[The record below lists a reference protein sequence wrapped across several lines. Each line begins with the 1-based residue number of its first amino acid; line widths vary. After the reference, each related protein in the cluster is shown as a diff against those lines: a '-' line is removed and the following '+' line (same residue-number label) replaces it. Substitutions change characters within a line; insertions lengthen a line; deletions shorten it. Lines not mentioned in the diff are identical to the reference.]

1 LRSSGQVAVHH
12 GARLVSRL
20 WRLRRGP
27 VQRRRGSVLEIGE
40 ATWVVDPISN
50 GSHDVADRSLVKL
63 IVAIDIESDGCC
75 VVPVRQG
82 ADLIG
87 VTRPQSNGQIWPVP
101 LRDGNFTKEPLHL
114 S

>member
-1 LRSSGQVAVHH
+1 V
-12 GARLVSRL
+12 GALA
-20 WRLRRGP
+20 W
-27 VQRRRGSVLEIGE
+27 
-40 ATWVVDPISN
+40 AVDPISN

-63 IVAIDIESDGCC
+63 IVAIDIESDDCC
-75 VVPVRQG
+75 AVPVRQG

>member
-1 LRSSGQVAVHH
+1 MVHH

-20 WRLRRGP
+20 WRLRSGP
-27 VQRRRGSVLEIGE
+27 VQRRRGPVLEIGE
-40 ATWVVDPISN
+40 ATWAVDPISN
-50 GSHDVADRSLVKL
+50 GLHDVADRSLVKL

-75 VVPVRQG
+75 AVPVRQG
-82 ADLIG
+82 ADLIV
-87 VTRPQSNGQIWPVP
+87 VTRPQSNGQIWLVP